1 MILREPWMLA
11 LALLIP
17 LALLRQRRAGA
28 AAILFAP
35 SRFLD
40 PALPRRRRAPWLAV
54 ARILSWLGL
63 GLTTLALA
71 RPAERALLP
80 QRSLGLEMVLCLDA
94 SSSMAA
100 RDLDAARSR
109 LEVAQDA
116 AARFVAGRPDDR
128 IGLIRFA
135 RWPDFLCPPT
145 LHHAALAEIL
155 GAARMV
161 ERDGPED
168 LTGIGAAVARASEVL
183 ERNAA
188 RSRLILLLT
197 DGAETV
203 ATAQARDTIT
213 PEEAAEYARAAGIRV
228 YPILIGRESGGA
240 ATAQLLAERTGGRAF
255 SAADAEAVTE
265 VFAAIDELEKSELA
279 EPRYAYDDRF
289 LPVLAAALTLLILGR
304 LLRARLEPL
313 P

>member
-17 LALLRQRRAGA
+17 VALARHRRLGD
-28 AAILFAP
+28 AAILFSP
-35 SRFLD
+35 SRFLQ
-40 PALPRRRRAPWLAV
+40 PPLPQSRRAPWLQV
-54 ARILSWLGL
+54 ARGLSWIGL
-63 GLTTLALA
+63 LLAVLALA

-80 QRSLGLEMVLCLDA
+80 QRSLGLEMVICLDA

-100 RDLDAARSR
+100 RDLDEARTR
-109 LEVAQDA
+109 LEVAQA
-116 AARFVAGRPDDR
+116 AAAQFVAGRAADR

-145 LHHAALAEIL
+145 LDHAALQASL
-155 GAARMV
+155 QAVRMV

-168 LTGIGAAVARASEVL
+168 LTGIGAAVARAAEVL
-183 ERNAA
+183 ERSSA
-188 RSRLILLLT
+188 RSRLIILLT

-203 ATAQARDTIT
+203 ATAAATEAIR
-213 PEEAAEYARAAGIRV
+213 PEEAAEFARAAGIRI
-228 YPILIGRESGGA
+228 YPVLIGSEGAGA
-240 ATAQLLAERTGGRAF
+240 ATAQGLAQGSGGQSF
-255 SAADAEAVTE
+255 TAADADAMAA
-265 VFAAIDELEKSELA
+265 VFAAIDQLEKSELS
-279 EPRYAYDDRF
+279 EPRYRYADRF
-289 LPVLAAALTLLILGR
+289 MPVLIAALACLVLGR

>member
-1 MILREPWMLA
+1 MIMREPWMLA
-11 LALLIP
+11 LALIVP
-17 LALLRQRRAGA
+17 LALARHRRLGD

-35 SRFLD
+35 SRFLR
-40 PALPRRRRAPWLAV
+40 PPLPHSRRTPWLRLAHGM
-54 ARILSWLGL
+54 SWSGL
-63 GLTTLALA
+63 LLVVVALA

-100 RDLDAARSR
+100 RDLDPARTR
-109 LEVAQDA
+109 LEVAQSA
-116 AARFVAGRPDDR
+116 AAQFVAGRTQDR

-145 LHHAALAEIL
+145 LHHAALEQTL
-155 GAARMV
+155 REVQMV

-168 LTGIGAAVARASEVL
+168 LTGLGAAVARAAEVL
-183 ERNAA
+183 RRSPA
-188 RSRLILLLT
+188 RSRLIILLT

-203 ATAQARDTIT
+203 ATAAATEAIS
-213 PEEAAEYARAAGIRV
+213 PEEAAEFARAEDIRI
-228 YPILIGRESGGA
+228 YPIVIGTEGPGA
-240 ATAQLLAERTGGRAF
+240 ATAQGLAERSGGQAF
-255 SAADAEAVTE
+255 TAADADAVTA
-265 VFAAIDELEKSELA
+265 VFAVIDQLEKSELA
-279 EPRYAYDDRF
+279 EPRYRYADRF
-289 LPVLAAALTLLILGR
+289 QPVLLIALAFLVGGR